1 MLTSISIKAY
11 SELLLVVC
19 FLLHVFYF
27 CNNTRLQCLPPFWQE
42 ATMNFYCLFVLYC
55 KLFAFATTL
64 DFIANLHLHRTI
76 ASYRTDAFSSFFKF
90 QQSLPFLFFPILYVV
105 CVLLQAHYLCII
117 IRLHLHKILQH
128 QCPFQYF
135 SSFNCHLIWNN
146 S

>member
-19 FLLHVFYF
+19 LVFYF

-42 ATMNFYCLFVLYC
+42 ATMKFNLLFVLYC

-64 DFIANLHLHRTI
+64 YFIANLHLHRTI
-76 ASYRTDAFSSFFKF
+76 ASYRIDAFFKVLQGF
-90 QQSLPFLFFPILYVV
+90 NNHFLFFFFMFCMLFVFYCKLITYAS
-105 CVLLQAHYLCII
+105 LLDSTSTKYHNTNVYFNIFQASI
-117 IRLHLHKILQH
+117 
-128 QCPFQYF
+128 
-135 SSFNCHLIWNN
+135 CHLIWNN